1 MDEAEVVDRA
11 RNGDDDAYATL
22 VTHYADLAFRTAW
35 VITGDAAEAD
45 DAAQAAFVKAYFALP
60 RFRSG
65 SPFRPWLLTI
75 VANEARNRRTAAGR
89 RPMADLASIEH
100 LAISGSAV
108 DPEEQAVRAE
118 REARLISVLNGL
130 REEDRTVIALRYF
143 LDLTE
148 AEMAAALDCRPGTVK
163 SRLSRALA
171 RLRAAWPADWT
182 WADD

>member
-1 MDEAEVVDRA
+1 
-11 RNGDDDAYATL
+11 
-22 VTHYADLAFRTAW
+22 
-35 VITGDAAEAD
+35 VITGDSAEAD

-60 RFRSG
+60 RFRTC

-75 VANEARNRRTAAGR
+75 VANEARNRRTAASR
-89 RPMADLASIEH
+89 RPLADLATVEH
-100 LAISGSAV
+100 LAAADRSAS
-108 DPEEQAVRAE
+108 PEEQALRAE
-118 REARLISVLNGL
+118 RDARLIDALNGL

>member
-60 RFRSG
+60 RFRTS

-75 VANEARNRRTAAGR
+75 VANEARNRRAAAGR
-89 RPMADLASIEH
+89 RPTVDLTTVEH
-100 LAISGSAV
+100 LAATDIPAS
-108 DPEEQAVRAE
+108 PEHQAMQAE
-118 REARLISVLNGL
+118 RDARLIDALNGL

-171 RLRAAWPADWT
+171 RLRAGWPADWT